1 MEEEEEDQIYSWYV
15 YILVVK
21 NGYRLSGCA
30 ELIHTSKMFPVNI
43 SPLFCKKELT
53 PYLIHSWLFPVF
65 TQ

>member
-15 YILVVK
+15 YVLVVK

-30 ELIHTSKMFPVNI
+30 VFTDMSKKFPINI
-43 SPLFCKKELT
+43 SPFFCKKELT
-53 PYLIHSWLFPVF
+53 PYLIHSWLSSFF